1 MARAGAGGLNVG
13 RAALLIVVGL
23 LIGVYV
29 LNQGDDTPSAASF
42 DRSTVS
48 TIDITDLT
56 AAPTTTVRKAAT
68 PTTVALRAPAS
79 FTSVAVNAT
88 NTGGVGAKAT
98 AKLQAAGYNA
108 IAPGD
113 ATRSVK
119 AQTKTS
125 AILFAPGFEREAA
138 AVAALFQLPS
148 TALRPFTSPPPSP
161 SVKSAS
167 IVVLVGPD
175 IKI

>member
-13 RAALLIVVGL
+13 RAALLIVTGL
-23 LIGVYV
+23 VIGVFV

-42 DRSTVS
+42 DRSTVT

-56 AAPTTTVRKAAT
+56 SPPTTVRKAAT
-68 PTTVALRAPAS
+68 ATTLGLRAPAS
-79 FTSVAVNAT
+79 FTSVAINAT

-113 ATRSVK
+113 ATAAAKKDTK
-119 AQTKTS
+119 AS

-138 AVAALFQLPS
+138 AVATLFQLPQ
-148 TALRPFTSPPPSP
+148 TAVRALTSPPPSTA
-161 SVKSAS
+161 VKNAS

-175 IKI
+175 IKL